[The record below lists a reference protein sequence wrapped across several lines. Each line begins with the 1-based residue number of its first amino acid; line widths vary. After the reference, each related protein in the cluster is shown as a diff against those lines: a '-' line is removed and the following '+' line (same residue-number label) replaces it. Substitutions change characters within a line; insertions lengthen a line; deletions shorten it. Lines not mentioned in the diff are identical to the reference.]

1 MTRLL
6 ISVLLSLSLINPLWA
21 ADRILLRLHGSNTI
35 GALLGPEMVKSWL
48 HQQHYTGIRQQTTA
62 PQEMVISA
70 TSAKG
75 EKVAVSIKAHGSST
89 SFQAL
94 DRGDADVG
102 MASRPIKHKE
112 VVQLARFGKMDS
124 PDSEFVVGLDG
135 IAVIVNRQ
143 NTLQKIDKAVLA
155 RIFSGEIS
163 NWSQLGLGTAPI
175 HVYARDDKSGTY
187 DTFKHLV
194 LGKKHPLVGNAK
206 RFESN
211 ANLSDAVSLDPN
223 GIGFV
228 GLPYVR
234 QSRALAVS
242 DGGTAAI
249 SPDTFTV
256 ATEDYALAR
265 RLFLYL
271 PQHPANAVARDFVQY
286 ALSRKG
292 QEVVAQTGFISQEIV
307 SGTAVAAGKGHP
319 EYNKLTDGAKRL
331 SLNFRFHKGSAFLDN
346 KARQDV
352 KRLVEYLSRDENR
365 GKELIL
371 IGFSDRNEDIPMKS
385 LGLSIQRADGV
396 ADVLINEGVPP
407 NKVRGLGPAVIIAS
421 NETEEGKEKNRRVE
435 VWLR

>member
-1 MTRLL
+1 MIKILTSALL
-6 ISVLLSLSLINPLWA
+6 CLSLITPTWA

-35 GALLGPEMVKSWL
+35 GALLAPELVKAWL
-48 HQQHYTGIRQQTTA
+48 KQQHYTAISQKTTA
-62 PQEMVISA
+62 PQEMLINA
-70 TSAKG
+70 TSPSG
-75 EKVAVSIKAHGSST
+75 ETVAVTIKAHGSST

-94 DRGDADVG
+94 DHEDADVG
-102 MASRPIKHKE
+102 MASRPIKAKE

-124 PDSEFVVGLDG
+124 PESEFVVGLDG
-135 IAVIVNRQ
+135 IAVIVNRD
-143 NTLQKIDKAVLA
+143 NPLKLIDKAVLA

-163 NWSQLGLGTAPI
+163 NWSQLGLKSAPI

-194 LGKKHPLVGNAK
+194 LGKEHPLTGTAK

-211 ANLSDAVSLDPN
+211 ANLSDAVSVDPN

-234 QSRALAVS
+234 QSRDLAVS

-249 SPDTFTV
+249 KPNPFTV

-271 PQHPANAVARDFVQY
+271 PQHPSNPVARDFVEY
-286 ALSRKG
+286 ALSKKG
-292 QEVVAQTGFISQEIV
+292 QDVVAESGFISQEII
-307 SGTAVAAGKGHP
+307 SGTAIADVREHP
-319 EYNKLTDGAKRL
+319 EYQRLIDGAARL
-331 SLNFRFHKGSAFLDN
+331 SLNFRFHQGSALLDN

-352 KRLVEYLSRDENR
+352 KRLVEYLSRNENH

-371 IGFSDRNEDIPMKS
+371 VGFSDRNEVIPMHS

-396 ADVLINEGVPP
+396 ADVLISEGVAP
-407 NKVRGLGPAVIIAS
+407 NKVRGFGPAVIIAA
-421 NETEEGKEKNRRVE
+421 NDTEQGKEKNRRVE
-435 VWLR
+435 VWVR